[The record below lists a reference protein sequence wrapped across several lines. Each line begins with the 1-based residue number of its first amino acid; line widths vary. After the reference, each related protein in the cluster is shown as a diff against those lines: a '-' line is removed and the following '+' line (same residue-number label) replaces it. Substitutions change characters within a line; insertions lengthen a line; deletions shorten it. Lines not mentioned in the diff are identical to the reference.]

1 MIENLSAASWSRVK
15 HVLEVAYPL
24 DAPKREQF
32 LEELQAS
39 DKRIAIVARRLLA
52 TEAVGEGLA
61 TLPLLTPFVGSG
73 ASIRIEPGQRLADRF
88 DIENLLGRGG
98 SGEVYRAFDRNRQ
111 IHVAL
116 KIVNSSLLGDNSSVA
131 ALRNEL
137 NTASLVSHPNVCRLI
152 DLTIPSPEAPGPAF
166 ITMEL
171 LAGETLTDLLERGP
185 LEAGEALLIVT
196 GIVNGLEAAHARH
209 IVHRDLKP
217 GNIMLVPQEEGVRPV
232 ILDFGLARTLGSGES
247 IHSGLS
253 GEWCAGT
260 PAYMAPEILEGK
272 TATVASDIH
281 SLGVILF
288 QMATGRLPFEGDS
301 PMAIA
306 LKRIAGPAPLA
317 RICLPSVDRRWEYV
331 IAKCLQRDPAARPR
345 SAREVLRLLTTP
357 PPFAWAYRK
366 FLPAIAAAVLF
377 AVALIALRPPH
388 VNQEAQI
395 ALDNARVAMENRTES
410 GFRTAITDL
419 RRATRQAP
427 EWAVPWAEL
436 AYAYAAAGNWRFL
449 DGVDASREAKNAALR
464 AISLDSR
471 LARAHAVLG
480 WTRSLD
486 FDEWVKAE
494 PSFRR
499 ALSLDPSD
507 GLTHYWFAVHLRKQ
521 GRFREAEA
529 QLQTAM
535 LLTHRQN
542 PSIWTELGFLYWTEG
557 RIDKM
562 NRHMKEQ
569 LVAFPFFGF
578 TRFLNARLL
587 KMQGR
592 FEEAQAELNFSKTL
606 GLNPVTVLAERASL
620 DASCGRRADADA
632 ELAQLE
638 ALQRS
643 EQIDGLMVAGVYTS
657 LGKFDSAFKAL
668 EDAYRK
674 RDSTLLSLA
683 TSPVLRPLHSDPRFR
698 ALLARLHFTPQIM
711 QQMGFKSSSASAA
724 SRQPSSTGT
733 L

>member
-1 MIENLSAASWSRVK
+1 MIENLSADSWSRVK
-15 HVLEVAYPL
+15 HVLELAYPL
-24 DAPKREQF
+24 DPPKREQF

-39 DKRIAIVARRLLA
+39 DQRIATVARRLLA
-52 TEAVGEGLA
+52 TEAGSDGLA
-61 TLPLLTPFVGSG
+61 TLPLLTSVFCSR
-73 ASIRIEPGQRLADRF
+73 SSLRIEPGQRLADRF

-98 SGEVYRAFDRNRQ
+98 SGEVYRAFDRHRG
-111 IHVAL
+111 IYVAL
-116 KIVNSSLLGDNSSVA
+116 KIVNSSLLGDRDSVA

-152 DLTIPSPEAPGPAF
+152 DLTIPAPDAPGPAF

-171 LAGETLTDLLERGP
+171 LDGETLTALLERGP
-185 LEAGEALLIVT
+185 VHPDQALPIVT
-196 GIVNGLEAAHARH
+196 GIVNGLEAAHARQ

-217 GNIMLVPQEEGVRPV
+217 GNIMLVPQEQGVRPV
-232 ILDFGLARTLGSGES
+232 ILDFGLARTLGSAES
-247 IHSGLS
+247 VHNNLS

-288 QMATGRLPFEGDS
+288 QMATGRLPFEGET

-317 RICLPSVDRRWEYV
+317 RTCLPSVDRRWEYV
-331 IAKCLQRDPAARPR
+331 IAKCLQRDPAARPH
-345 SAREVLRLLTTP
+345 SARDVLRLLTTP

-366 FLPAIAAAVLF
+366 FLPAVATAVLF
-377 AVALIALRPPH
+377 AVALVALRPPH
-388 VNQEAQI
+388 INQEAQI
-395 ALDNARVAMENRTES
+395 ALDTARVAMDNRTES

-419 RRATRQAP
+419 RFATQKAP

-494 PSFRR
+494 PSFRK

-507 GLTHYWFAVHLRKQ
+507 GLTHYWFAVHLRKR

-529 QLQTAM
+529 QLRTAM

-557 RIDKM
+557 RIDEM
-562 NRHMKEQ
+562 DRHMKEQ

-587 KMQGR
+587 KMHGR
-592 FEEAQAELNFSKTL
+592 YEEAKEELNFAKTL
-606 GLNPVTVLAERASL
+606 ELNPVTVLAERASL
-620 DASCGRRADADA
+620 DASSGRRADAAA
-632 ELAQLE
+632 ELAQLQE
-638 ALQRS
+638 LQHS

-657 LGKFDSAFKAL
+657 LGDFDSAIKAL
-668 EDAYRK
+668 EEAYRK

-683 TSPVLRPLHSDPRFR
+683 TSPVLRPLHSDPRFQ

-711 QQMGFKSSSASAA
+711 QGMEFNSSSGSAA